1 VGFGNAKGIIM
12 EDFIDDL
19 FSDVDVYYP
28 GSKRKRK
35 ALEEKPK
42 EKFIPKTWDSRP
54 YFKTVNGK
62 EVEFFTL
69 GALADALGRP
79 IVTLR
84 LWMSN
89 GQLPTSMYRL
99 PDVTDKNGDVR
110 RGRRLYTRSMIK
122 TAVDI
127 FENHGLLSLDRIDWS
142 EHKEVSQE
150 LSDAWSN
157 LRLDN

>member
-1 VGFGNAKGIIM
+1 M

-19 FSDVDVYYP
+19 FSEVDVYYP

-35 ALEEKPK
+35 SLEEKPK
-42 EKFIPKTWDSRP
+42 KEFVPKTWDSRP
-54 YFKTVNGK
+54 YIKKVNGK
-62 EVEFFTL
+62 DIEFFTL
-69 GALADALGRP
+69 GALADALSRP

-110 RGRRLYTRSMIK
+110 RGRRLYTRSMIE
-122 TAVDI
+122 AAIDI
-127 FENHGLLSLDRIDWS
+127 FEKNGLLSLDRIDWS
-142 EHKEVSQE
+142 EHRGVPQE
-150 LSDAWSN
+150 LSEAWNN
-157 LRLDN
+157 LSLNN